1 MTTRFV
7 PPIPVLPA
15 GYSSY
20 NKYTA
25 GVFHAYA
32 DSSRPDDT
40 GDGLSWLT
48 AKKTLEAAFSILP
61 EVSKSHIVVNV
72 KGSHDFATFTSKFQ
86 YPGPNILHS
95 DTGAAGNFIIDGGD
109 AVIEVVSTSTA
120 TSSTTTSITDT
131 TKSWVTDELF
141 GYSIEILT
149 GASAG
154 YIYTIQSNTA
164 DTIVVGK
171 TWPAPGLCQYRVI
184 KPETILYCSS
194 GTAVI
199 YFSGKVSGRLSF
211 QRLRIGQNLYIGT
224 LAGISGFSYIQIGD
238 VIFETNANGSPAL
251 HAGLGHI
258 LSYRKYDVSNPS
270 SYMSSTKDKRSFA
283 HCRSDGGYAVY
294 VNATGTVAIQDLC
307 TIKSLVHVQASDKVT
322 VSAGARIGNFYF
334 RSVNMASIGSGTT
347 LPVLIGTAS
356 VSLGVEVVR
365 SGIIVAGPVDV
376 SNCASHAIQ
385 LDNSVLECQ
394 SAILSGSGNGGAG
407 VYLKNRSSV
416 IFKEGYTPTLTG
428 TAGDIA
434 VTSETVADAT
444 WAQVAA
450 GDPVEIMP
458 DGSVKEVP

>member
-1 MTTRFV
+1 
-7 PPIPVLPA
+7 
-15 GYSSY
+15 
-20 NKYTA
+20 
-25 GVFHAYA
+25 
-32 DSSRPDDT
+32 
-40 GDGLSWLT
+40 
-48 AKKTLEAAFSILP
+48 
-61 EVSKSHIVVNV
+61 
-72 KGSHDFATFTSKFQ
+72 
-86 YPGPNILHS
+86 
-95 DTGAAGNFIIDGGD
+95 
-109 AVIEVVSTSTA
+109 
-120 TSSTTTSITDT
+120 
-131 TKSWVTDELF
+131 
-141 GYSIEILT
+141 
-149 GASAG
+149 
-154 YIYTIQSNTA
+154 
-164 DTIVVGK
+164 
-171 TWPAPGLCQYRVI
+171 
-184 KPETILYCSS
+184 
-194 GTAVI
+194 
-199 YFSGKVSGRLSF
+199 
-211 QRLRIGQNLYIGT
+211 
-224 LAGISGFSYIQIGD
+224 
-238 VIFETNANGSPAL
+238 
-251 HAGLGHI
+251 
-258 LSYRKYDVSNPS
+258 
-270 SYMSSTKDKRSFA
+270 
-283 HCRSDGGYAVY
+283 VY